1 MTPQQIAL
9 VQQSFSKVAP
19 ISEAAAVLFYD
30 RLFDVAPSVRAM
42 FPEDMTEQRKKLMGM
57 LAAVVSGLSNLE
69 TILPAASAL
78 AKRHVA
84 YGAKAEHYPVVGATL
99 LWTLEK
105 GLGEAWT
112 PELATAWT
120 DAYGVLSGYMI
131 SKPTARRRRPPNRR
145 CLVSEPLV
153 IVGNGMAAARLVDEL
168 AKTALGRYAVAV
180 IGEEPRLAYNR
191 VLLSSVLAGETGS
204 HEIEL
209 RPADW
214 WRHRGVTVRYGYRV
228 TEIDT
233 GRRELKIAGE
243 ESMEYSKLVLA
254 TGSTPLRLNVP
265 GADLAG
271 VHTFRDTRDV
281 DLLLTLAAAKKRVV
295 VVGGGLLGL
304 EAAYGLAKAGAPVTL
319 LHLMDRLMERQLDGP
334 AADLLKTLVERKG
347 IRILLNASTARIHG
361 ERHVEAVELADGS
374 RIEADAVIFAA
385 GIRPNIALAKEAGIA
400 VNRGIVVNDEMQ
412 TASPD
417 IYALGECAEHRG
429 TCYGLV
435 EPAYEQARVLAR
447 HLGGRPAAYQ
457 GSVVST
463 NLKVS
468 GVSVFSAGDF
478 MGGEG
483 SESLVLT
490 DRRRGTYKKLVIA
503 DGCLTGAVLIG
514 DTADAL
520 WYLELIRTRE
530 KIAGI
535 RADMMFGR
543 ALALP
548 SKAA

>member
-1 MTPQQIAL
+1 M
-9 VQQSFSKVAP
+9 
-19 ISEAAAVLFYD
+19 
-30 RLFDVAPSVRAM
+30 
-42 FPEDMTEQRKKLMGM
+42 
-57 LAAVVSGLSNLE
+57 
-69 TILPAASAL
+69 
-78 AKRHVA
+78 
-84 YGAKAEHYPVVGATL
+84 
-99 LWTLEK
+99 
-105 GLGEAWT
+105 
-112 PELATAWT
+112 
-120 DAYGVLSGYMI
+120 
-131 SKPTARRRRPPNRR
+131 
-145 CLVSEPLV
+145 SEPLV

-168 AKTALGRYAVAV
+168 AKTSLGRYAVAV

-281 DLLLTLAAAKKRVV
+281 DLLLTLAAARKRVV

-334 AADLLKTLVERKG
+334 AADLLKTLVEQKG

-361 ERHVEAVELADGS
+361 ERHVEAVELVDGS
-374 RIEADAVIFAA
+374 RIDADAVIFAA
-385 GIRPNIALAKEAGIA
+385 GIRPNIALAREAGIA
-400 VNRGIVVNDEMQ
+400 TNRGIVVNDEMQ

-417 IYALGECAEHRG
+417 IFALGECAEHRG

-447 HLGGRPAAYQ
+447 HLAGRPAAYQ

-468 GVSVFSAGDF
+468 GVGVFSAGDF

-483 SESLVLT
+483 SESIVLS
-490 DRRRGTYKKLVIA
+490 DRRRGTYKKLVVA
-503 DGCLTGAVLIG
+503 DGRLTGAVLIG
-514 DTADAL
+514 DTVDAL
-520 WYLELIRTRE
+520 WYLELIRNRE
-530 KIAGI
+530 KVAAI

-548 SKAA
+548 PRAA

>member
-1 MTPQQIAL
+1 
-9 VQQSFSKVAP
+9 
-19 ISEAAAVLFYD
+19 
-30 RLFDVAPSVRAM
+30 
-42 FPEDMTEQRKKLMGM
+42 
-57 LAAVVSGLSNLE
+57 
-69 TILPAASAL
+69 
-78 AKRHVA
+78 
-84 YGAKAEHYPVVGATL
+84 
-99 LWTLEK
+99 
-105 GLGEAWT
+105 
-112 PELATAWT
+112 
-120 DAYGVLSGYMI
+120 
-131 SKPTARRRRPPNRR
+131 
-145 CLVSEPLV
+145 VSEPLV

-228 TEIDT
+228 TEIDV
-233 GRRELKIAGE
+233 GRRELKIEGE

-254 TGSTPLRLNVP
+254 TGSTPLRLNLP

-281 DLLLTLAAAKKRVV
+281 DLLLTLAAAKRRVV

-319 LHLMDRLMERQLDGP
+319 VHLMDRLMERQLDGP

-361 ERHVEAVELADGS
+361 DGHVEAVELADGS

-385 GIRPNIALAKEAGIA
+385 GIKPNAALAKEAGIA
-400 VNRGIVVNDEMQ
+400 VNRGIVVNDVMQ
-412 TASPD
+412 TSSPD
-417 IYALGECAEHRG
+417 IFALGECAEHRG

-447 HLGGRPAAYQ
+447 HLAGRPTAYQ

-503 DGCLTGAVLIG
+503 DGRLTGAVLIG
-514 DTADAL
+514 DTVDAL
-520 WYLELIRTRE
+520 WYLELIRNRD
-530 KIAGI
+530 KVAAI
-535 RADMMFGR
+535 RTAMMFGR

>member
-1 MTPQQIAL
+1 M
-9 VQQSFSKVAP
+9 
-19 ISEAAAVLFYD
+19 
-30 RLFDVAPSVRAM
+30 
-42 FPEDMTEQRKKLMGM
+42 
-57 LAAVVSGLSNLE
+57 
-69 TILPAASAL
+69 
-78 AKRHVA
+78 
-84 YGAKAEHYPVVGATL
+84 
-99 LWTLEK
+99 
-105 GLGEAWT
+105 
-112 PELATAWT
+112 
-120 DAYGVLSGYMI
+120 
-131 SKPTARRRRPPNRR
+131 
-145 CLVSEPLV
+145 SEPLV

-180 IGEEPRLAYNR
+180 IGDEPRLAYNR

-228 TEIDT
+228 TEIDV
-233 GRRELKIAGE
+233 GRRELKIEGE
-243 ESMEYSKLVLA
+243 ESVEYSKLVLA

-281 DLLLTLAAAKKRVV
+281 DLLLTLAAGKKRVV

-319 LHLMDRLMERQLDGP
+319 LHLMDRLMERQLDAS

-361 ERHVEAVELADGS
+361 EGHVEAVELADGT

-385 GIRPNIALAKEAGIA
+385 GIRPNIALAKDAGIA
-400 VNRGIVVNDEMQ
+400 VNRGIVVNDVMQ

-417 IYALGECAEHRG
+417 TYALGECAEHRG

-447 HLGGRPAAYQ
+447 HLAGRPASYQ

-503 DGCLTGAVLIG
+503 DGRLTGAVLIG
-514 DTADAL
+514 DTVDAL
-520 WYLELIRTRE
+520 WYLELIRNRE
-530 KIAGI
+530 KVVAI
-535 RADMMFGR
+535 RTDMMFGR
-543 ALALP
+543 ALARP

>member
-1 MTPQQIAL
+1 
-9 VQQSFSKVAP
+9 
-19 ISEAAAVLFYD
+19 
-30 RLFDVAPSVRAM
+30 
-42 FPEDMTEQRKKLMGM
+42 
-57 LAAVVSGLSNLE
+57 
-69 TILPAASAL
+69 
-78 AKRHVA
+78 
-84 YGAKAEHYPVVGATL
+84 
-99 LWTLEK
+99 
-105 GLGEAWT
+105 
-112 PELATAWT
+112 
-120 DAYGVLSGYMI
+120 
-131 SKPTARRRRPPNRR
+131 
-145 CLVSEPLV
+145 VSEPLV

-254 TGSTPLRLNVP
+254 VGSTPLRLNVP

-334 AADLLKTLVERKG
+334 AADLLKALVERKG

-361 ERHVEAVELADGS
+361 EGQVEAVELADGS

-385 GIRPNIALAKEAGIA
+385 GIKPNVALAKEAGIA
-400 VNRGIVVNDEMQ
+400 VNRGVVVNDLMQ
-412 TASPD
+412 TSSSD
-417 IYALGECAEHRG
+417 IFALGECAEHRG

-447 HLGGRPAAYQ
+447 HLAGRPAAYQ

-483 SESLVLT
+483 SESLVLS

-503 DGCLTGAVLIG
+503 DGRLTGAVLIG
-514 DTADAL
+514 DTVDAL
-520 WYLELIRTRE
+520 WYLELIRNRD
-530 KIAGI
+530 KVAAI
-535 RADMMFGR
+535 RTDMMFGR
-543 ALALP
+543 VLAQP

>member
-1 MTPQQIAL
+1 M
-9 VQQSFSKVAP
+9 
-19 ISEAAAVLFYD
+19 
-30 RLFDVAPSVRAM
+30 
-42 FPEDMTEQRKKLMGM
+42 
-57 LAAVVSGLSNLE
+57 
-69 TILPAASAL
+69 
-78 AKRHVA
+78 
-84 YGAKAEHYPVVGATL
+84 
-99 LWTLEK
+99 
-105 GLGEAWT
+105 
-112 PELATAWT
+112 
-120 DAYGVLSGYMI
+120 
-131 SKPTARRRRPPNRR
+131 
-145 CLVSEPLV
+145 SEPLV

-180 IGEEPRLAYNR
+180 IGDEPRLAYNR

-214 WRHRGVTVRYGYRV
+214 WRNRGVTVRYGYRV

-233 GRRELKIAGE
+233 GRRELKIEGE

-254 TGSTPLRLNVP
+254 IGSTPLRLNVP

-319 LHLMDRLMERQLDGP
+319 LHLMDRLMERQLDAP

-347 IRILLNASTARIHG
+347 IRILLNACTVRIHG
-361 ERHVEAVELADGS
+361 EGQVEGVELADGS

-385 GIRPNIALAKEAGIA
+385 GIRPNIALAKDAGIA

-435 EPAYEQARVLAR
+435 EPAYDQARVLAR
-447 HLGGRPAAYQ
+447 HLAGRPAAYQ

-468 GVSVFSAGDF
+468 GVSVFSAGDV

-503 DGCLTGAVLIG
+503 DGRLTGAVLIG
-514 DTADAL
+514 DTVDAL
-520 WYLELIRTRE
+520 WYLELIRNSE
-530 KIAGI
+530 KVAAI
-535 RADMMFGR
+535 RTDMVFGR
-543 ALALP
+543 ALARP